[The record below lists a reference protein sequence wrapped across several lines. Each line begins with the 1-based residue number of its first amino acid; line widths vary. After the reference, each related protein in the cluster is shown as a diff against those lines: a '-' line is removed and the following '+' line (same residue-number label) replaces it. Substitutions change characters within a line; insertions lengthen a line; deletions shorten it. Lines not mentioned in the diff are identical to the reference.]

1 MYIIAASDGEF
12 PVQPEA
18 RIETGPGPCIRIPAF
33 NPDSGGRRARTSV
46 IINQVGVFAMLRK
59 FATVSL
65 AVSFVAM
72 ATSGLMMFFIE
83 KPSFTIQMHP
93 VHKLFGL
100 VMVVAAIIH
109 VTLNFRSLM
118 GHLQTGKVAVFGSA
132 LVIALVLLYG
142 VAINNR
148 VPPELAAQ
156 MDAAAARV
164 EQRK

>member
-1 MYIIAASDGEF
+1 
-12 PVQPEA
+12 
-18 RIETGPGPCIRIPAF
+18 
-33 NPDSGGRRARTSV
+33 
-46 IINQVGVFAMLRK
+46 MLRK